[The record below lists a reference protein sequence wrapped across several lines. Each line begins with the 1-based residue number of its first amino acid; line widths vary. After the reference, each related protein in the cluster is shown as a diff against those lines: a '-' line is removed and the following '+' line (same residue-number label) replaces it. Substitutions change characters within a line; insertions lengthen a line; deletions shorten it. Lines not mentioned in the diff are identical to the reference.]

1 MDGAWRDKK
10 GFYFLKNRQYGKLCT
25 YGLIFAKVSAGILP
39 LVEMLLTARFID
51 AVSGVFVSHEV
62 GADIF
67 LLVILWILV
76 IGVTWVVNESV
87 QFILCRLTQRVREG
101 VRAELTRKTAC
112 LPYYLVENQRVQDQI
127 GRLAKNPEKE
137 IVDGLYIM
145 LSIAVIGVRVLGIG
159 GIVSARV
166 WWCGLFLFLLFLP
179 LVYLAKKNGENM
191 YQVGKEVSGH
201 MRRYGYYDELLNSRE
216 DVLERNLFSFTGFL
230 QGKWSREYDL
240 ASRLYMKSF
249 LKYFFAARGY
259 GLAAAMISVFMIL
272 ALLLPLGS
280 GEISVGIFVSA
291 ASQLLNVVSIM
302 VQQLSELLKQL
313 SGNREFR
320 KDLVDFMGL
329 PEEGEDILE
338 APDNAFAGF
347 GELVFEHVS
356 FCYPGTEKYVLRD
369 VCFRL
374 EAGKHYAFT
383 GANAAGKSTVIKL
396 MTGLYD
402 SYEGRILV
410 NGREL
415 REYSPQEKKS
425 LYAVVFQDFARYQI
439 SVREMVGLGIPGH
452 GEDGL
457 SGKMSGYGAARE
469 SQGAAFGQSTL
480 RKRRK
485 VRLALEQ
492 VGLSEFVDGLADG
505 IDTTLGK
512 FEQDNGEAS
521 GGQWQK
527 LALARAF
534 VSDAPICI
542 LDEPSASL
550 DPVSESRLYQEYGK
564 LSQGRTT
571 VFISHRLGSVR
582 LADLIFVF
590 GEGRVLEQGTFE
602 ELMGYESKFREM
614 YEVQR
619 SWYEEAS

>member
-25 YGLIFAKVSAGILP
+25 YGLIFAKMLAGILP

-76 IGVTWVVNESV
+76 IGVTWLVNESV

-159 GIVSARV
+159 GIVSTRV
-166 WWCGLFLFLLFLP
+166 WWCGLCLFLLFLP

-313 SGNREFR
+313 SGKREFR

-415 REYSPQEKKS
+415 REYSPQEKKG

-439 SVREMVGLGIPGH
+439 SVREMVGIG
-452 GEDGL
+452 
-457 SGKMSGYGAARE
+457 
-469 SQGAAFGQSTL
+469 GAAFGQSTL
-480 RKRRK
+480 GKRPDAGK
-485 VRLALEQ
+485 IRLALEQ
-492 VGLSEFVDGLADG
+492 VGLSDG

>member
-1 MDGAWRDKK
+1 MDGTWCDKK
-10 GFYFLKNRQYGKLCT
+10 GFYFLKNRQYGKIYT
-25 YGLIFAKVSAGILP
+25 YGLIFTKVLAGALP
-39 LVEMLLTARFID
+39 LLEMLLTARFVD
-51 AVSGVFVSHEV
+51 AVSGVFASHEV
-62 GADIF
+62 EADIF
-67 LLVILWILV
+67 LLVVLWILM
-76 IGVTWVVNESV
+76 IGVTWLVNESV

-101 VRAELTRKTAC
+101 IRAELARKTAC
-112 LPYYLVENQRVQDQI
+112 LPYHLVESQRVQDQI
-127 GRLAKNPEKE
+127 GRITKNPEKE

-145 LSIAVIGVRVLGIG
+145 LSIAVIGVRVSGIAL
-159 GIVSARV
+159 IISVRV
-166 WWCGLFLFLLFLP
+166 WWCGLCLFLQFLP
-179 LVYLAKKNGENM
+179 LAYLAKKNGENV
-191 YQVGKEVSGH
+191 YRAGKEVSGH
-201 MRRYGYYDELLNSRE
+201 MRRYEYFDELLNCRE
-216 DVLERNLFSFTGFL
+216 GALERNLFSFTGFL

-240 ASRLYMKSF
+240 ASRLYLNSF

-272 ALLLPLGS
+272 VLLRPLGN
-280 GEISVGIFVSA
+280 GEISVGIFISA
-291 ASQLLNVVSIM
+291 ASQLLSVVSIM

-313 SGNREFR
+313 SGKREFR
-320 KDLVDFMGL
+320 KDLADFMGL
-329 PEEGEDILE
+329 PEESADVLE
-338 APDNAFAGF
+338 VPGNAFAGF
-347 GELVFEHVS
+347 GELMFEHVS
-356 FCYPGTEKYVLRD
+356 FCYPGTEKYVLKD
-369 VCFRL
+369 VSFRL
-374 EAGKHYAFT
+374 EAGRHYAFT

-410 NGREL
+410 NGKEL

-439 SVREMVGLGIPGH
+439 SVKDMIGLG
-452 GEDGL
+452 
-457 SGKMSGYGAARE
+457 MRR
-469 SQGAAFGQSTL
+469 QGAQMECQDTG
-480 RKRRK
+480 K
-485 VRLALEQ
+485 VRLAVEQ

-505 IDTTLGK
+505 IDTVLGK
-512 FEQDNGEAS
+512 FDRGNKEAS

-564 LSQGRTT
+564 LSEGRTT

-582 LADLIFVF
+582 LADSIIVF
-590 GEGRVLEQGTFE
+590 DEGRILEQGTFE
-602 ELMGYESKFREM
+602 ELMKYESKFREM

-619 SWYEEAS
+619 SWYEEVS

>member
-25 YGLIFAKVSAGILP
+25 YGLIFAKMSAGILP

-76 IGVTWVVNESV
+76 IGVTWLVNESV

-159 GIVSARV
+159 GIVSTRV
-166 WWCGLFLFLLFLP
+166 WWCGLCLFLLFLP

-313 SGNREFR
+313 SGKREFR
-320 KDLVDFMGL
+320 KDLADFMGL

-415 REYSPQEKKS
+415 REYSPQEKKG

-439 SVREMVGLGIPGH
+439 SVREMVGIG
-452 GEDGL
+452 
-457 SGKMSGYGAARE
+457 
-469 SQGAAFGQSTL
+469 GAAFGQSTL
-480 RKRRK
+480 GKQPDAGK
-485 VRLALEQ
+485 IRLALEQ
-492 VGLSEFVDGLADG
+492 VGLSEFVDSLADG